1 MQKIQPLERRK
12 HGFHAMNQRKL
23 FVEVRI
29 ENVHF
34 QAFSGGRDDQTT
46 AWNCFI
52 EFSWEVA
59 DEPSVKSGE
68 RMEVSVKPHNMGTR
82 TRRNSRRLTSFT
94 RMAGLRLR
102 EKKKTGSARMVGQ
115 ISEEKVNRPAAE

>member
-1 MQKIQPLERRK
+1 M
-12 HGFHAMNQRKL
+12 
-23 FVEVRI
+23 RI

-34 QAFSGGRDDQTT
+34 QAFSGGWDDQTT

-82 TRRNSRRLTSFT
+82 TRRNSRRLTSFVTSFT
-94 RMAGLRLR
+94 RMAGLRDRERRRRQGLQGWSDRFLR
-102 EKKKTGSARMVGQ
+102 R
-115 ISEEKVNRPAAE
+115 R

>member
-12 HGFHAMNQRKL
+12 HGFHALNQREL
-23 FVEVRI
+23 FVELRI

-34 QAFSGGRDDQTT
+34 QAFSGGWDDQTT

-52 EFSWEVA
+52 EFSWEVV
-59 DEPSVKSGE
+59 DELCVKSGE

-82 TRRNSRRLTSFT
+82 TRSNSRRLTSFT
-94 RMAGLRLR
+94 RLAGLGLR
-102 EKKKTGSARMVGQ
+102 EKRKTGSARMVGQ

>member
-1 MQKIQPLERRK
+1 M
-12 HGFHAMNQRKL
+12 
-23 FVEVRI
+23 RI

-68 RMEVSVKPHNMGTR
+68 RMEVSVKAHNMGTR

-102 EKKKTGSARMVGQ
+102 EKKKQRDSSTMRYRKRWKESAERELG
-115 ISEEKVNRPAAE
+115 

>member
-12 HGFHAMNQRKL
+12 HWFNVLNQRKL

-34 QAFSGGRDDQTT
+34 QAFSGGWDDQTT

-52 EFSWEVA
+52 EFSWEVV

-68 RMEVSVKPHNMGTR
+68 RMEVSVNRG
-82 TRRNSRRLTSFT
+82 
-94 RMAGLRLR
+94 R
-102 EKKKTGSARMVGQ
+102 EPGG
-115 ISEEKVNRPAAE
+115 IPGG